1 MTRIL
6 QYPRTPS
13 AFVIGITTF
22 DSKGA
27 LDEGAFREHCQRM
40 VAAGIGFYAGG
51 SSPGEQYNMEPKEVE
66 RTLAIAVE
74 VMKDKVPVRAMGVE
88 PRNASEMHR
97 FLDIALASGVDAIQI
112 YSLDLG
118 HGNRPSLV
126 PGGELETY
134 FRTAIEYAKGFPVIP
149 SSHMA
154 MGYNIPVDMVARL
167 VNDYENVIGLSYT
180 SMSIPDLSNHIDAVG
195 DKIDIHVGGQMHAL
209 ACLGMGGAGYLTSD
223 GNVLPRLSQA
233 VINHWQAGNHV
244 KAGEAYHHTIRF
256 SARPPAAQG
265 GASVRWTKLAM
276 KIMGLKG
283 YHLSLPY
290 LLPEANEEK
299 LMRQHMEQHNLIEL
313 ETVALD

>member
-1 MTRIL
+1 MAREL

-13 AFVIGITTF
+13 AFVIAITTF
-22 DSKGA
+22 DSKGN

-40 VAAGIGFYAGG
+40 VDASIGFYAGG
-51 SSPGEQYNMEPKEVE
+51 SSPGEQYNLGPKEVE
-66 RTLAIAVE
+66 RVLAIAVE
-74 VMKDKVPVRAMGVE
+74 VMRGKVPIRAMGVE
-88 PRNASEMHR
+88 PRNVKEMR
-97 FLDIALASGVDAIQI
+97 YFLDMALTSGVDAIQI

-118 HGNRPSLV
+118 HGNKPSLG

-134 FRTAIEYAKGFPVIP
+134 FRSAIEYTKGFPVVP

-154 MGYNIPVDMVARL
+154 MGYNIPVDMLSRL
-167 VNDYENVIGLSYT
+167 VNDYENIIGLSFT
-180 SMSIPDLSNHIDAVG
+180 SMSIPELSNHIDAVG

-209 ACLGMGGAGYLTSD
+209 TCLGMGGAGYLTSD
-223 GNVLPRLSQA
+223 GNVLPKLSQA
-233 VINHWQAGNHV
+233 VINHWKAGDHM

-256 SARPPAAQG
+256 ASRPPGAQG

-290 LLPEANEEK
+290 LLPNEVEEK
-299 LMRQHMEQHNLIEL
+299 VMREHLAKHNLIAL
-313 ETVALD
+313 EAAALG